1 MAPTQRTGRLSYQA
15 REHFMMSFKTPIA
28 FFLFVGAT
36 ACTSSSELES
46 CDTVGEFRCTEGEIL
61 EECSSDGWD
70 FKENCE
76 DLNMMCHAEMGHCMA
91 MDDDHDHEEDH
102 DGM

>member
-1 MAPTQRTGRLSYQA
+1 MLSLTQK
-15 REHFMMSFKTPIA
+15 MSI
-28 FFLFVGAT
+28 LLLLGAT
-36 ACTSSSELES
+36 ACSSSELEA
-46 CDTVGEFRCTEGEIL
+46 CDNVGEFRCTEGEIL

-76 DLNMMCHAEMGHCMA
+76 DLSMMCHAEMGHCMA
-91 MDDDHDHEEDH
+91 MDDEHSDDDH